1 MSTPLSREER
11 LREYF
16 HRLGGQP
23 ASQTAEEAL
32 TRIVRTLEEV
42 EDAHSGIPKSEPPP
56 PMNLPDGRMY
66 PPQADRIVRHRDGS
80 ITARTRG
87 HDISIGSQ
95 GSITIRSRQTG
106 EIEFHQPNAGN

>member
-16 HRLGGQP
+16 RRLGGQP

-32 TRIVRTLEEV
+32 NRIVRTLDEV

-56 PMNLPDGRMY
+56 PMNMSDGRMY
-66 PPQADRIVRHRDGS
+66 PPQADRIIRNRDGT
-80 ITARTRG
+80 ITTRTRG
-87 HDISIGSQ
+87 HDIFIGSN
-95 GSITIRSRQTG
+95 GSITIRNRQTG
-106 EIEFHQPNAGN
+106 QIEFQQPSGGD